1 MSSLAAAAAE
11 FLSQRRIA
19 VAGVSRDKPNA
30 ANGIYRRLKAD
41 GYDVYAVN
49 PAADQVEGDRC
60 YRSVGA
66 IEGGVDGVVVGTHP
80 AAALAVVEECVA
92 AGVRRVWLHK
102 SIGAGSVSAEAVR
115 YCEEHGVAVIAGACP
130 MMYVKGADFGHRCM
144 CWVLDKLNKLPDAH
158 EYHVAPAGQG
168 AAPTG

>member
-30 ANGIYRRLKAD
+30 ANLIYQRLRAG

-60 YRSVGA
+60 YGSVGA
-66 IEGGVDGVVVGTHP
+66 IEGGVDGVVVGSHP
-80 AAALAVVEECVA
+80 GTALAIVQEAAA
-92 AGVRRVWLHK
+92 AGVPRVWLHR

-115 YCEEHGVAVIAGACP
+115 WCEEHGVAVIAGACP

-144 CWVLDKLNKLPDAH
+144 CWVLDKLGKLPDAH
-158 EYHVAPAGQG
+158 EYQVAR
-168 AAPTG
+168 TH